1 MEKQAKIASPIEAP
15 GRNSVEQVVPHKV
28 GISMIVDESQ
38 DIGSAEPV
46 SGDQMGDAELGKNTE
61 IETN

>member
-1 MEKQAKIASPIEAP
+1 MEKQAKIASPIQAP
-15 GRNSVEQVVPHKV
+15 GRNSVEQVMPHEV

-38 DIGSAEPV
+38 EIGSAEPV
-46 SGDQMGDAELGKNTE
+46 SSDQMGDAELRKNAE